1 MPKARISKEK
11 SPDVDQVANAAA
23 AEVRPRRRRVRSPD
37 DEPRHPARDDGEGE
51 ASAPEAAAP
60 LRPVLTAISRPIRD
74 DDLHGPDAD
83 VPAALAALHPAAGGA
98 QNGDAVPATVLGPDG
113 TPMQVL
119 RLNDLKRMKITD
131 LAKMAHDAGIEGT
144 QGLKKQELIF
154 ALLSG
159 IADKK
164 FEVHAEGVLELL
176 SDGFGFLRSAD
187 SDYQPSP
194 DDIYVSPSQVR
205 RFALRP
211 GDTITGSIRQPR
223 EGERFFA
230 LQKVDRVNFVDP
242 ASTEARER
250 ILFDNLT
257 PLYPTRK
264 LMLEHDGSE
273 MTTRII
279 DLFAP
284 IGLGQRCLIVAPPKA
299 GKTVLLQ
306 NIAHAVAKNHPE
318 IVLIV
323 LLVDE
328 RPEEVTDME
337 RNVRGEVVSSTFD
350 EPSASCSTPSPG
362 WRAPTTPSSHP
373 RGKSSPAAWT
383 PMPCTSRSA
392 SSGRRATSRR
402 GAA

>member
-11 SPDVDQVANAAA
+11 PTDSEVASEAPP
-23 AEVRPRRRRVRSPD
+23 AERPRRRRSRSPD
-37 DEPRHPARDDGEGE
+37 EEARRSGPAAEDPSDG
-51 ASAPEAAAP
+51 AP
-60 LRPVLTAISRPIRD
+60 LRPVLTAVSRPVRD
-74 DDLHGPDAD
+74 DDLHDPEAAGSP
-83 VPAALAALHPAAGGA
+83 ALAAFEGS
-98 QNGDAVPATVLGPDG
+98 ATVAEERPVAPPVVSAVGPDG
-113 TPMQVL
+113 SPMQAL

-144 QGLKKQELIF
+144 QGLKKQDLIF

-211 GDTITGSIRQPR
+211 GDTITGPIRQPR

-242 ASTEARER
+242 SSIEARER

-264 LMLEHDGSE
+264 LMLEHDG
-273 MTTRII
+273 
-279 DLFAP
+279 
-284 IGLGQRCLIVAPPKA
+284 
-299 GKTVLLQ
+299 
-306 NIAHAVAKNHPE
+306 
-318 IVLIV
+318 
-323 LLVDE
+323 
-328 RPEEVTDME
+328 
-337 RNVRGEVVSSTFD
+337 
-350 EPSASCSTPSPG
+350 
-362 WRAPTTPSSHP
+362 
-373 RGKSSPAAWT
+373 
-383 PMPCTSRSA
+383 
-392 SSGRRATSRR
+392 
-402 GAA
+402 